1 MSGSIHRVT
10 GQAFVLYSRLHL
22 IVRNQRTLRLILY
35 MIIMNIFTLHLPTTV
50 FLYGSNSP
58 SGKNWA
64 SKFNIMERIQLVGF
78 CIQESIISTVYVWG
92 TTKILNSIYHS
103 MTRRVMTQLIII
115 NCICVGMDI
124 ALICLE
130 FTNQYI
136 GEAAAKPMIYA
147 IKLKLEFAVLNQLMG
162 LTKAAMTEGGR
173 WGGGASN
180 DLKGR
185 SDRAHAFNN
194 LDAPRQ
200 KKMGSWTSKHSRSD
214 VPPLDHNRGIFKT
227 QHIEVTS
234 EAGPNEEN
242 GNPKVSPPIAVAFSD
257 QGILSKNLMGT
268 TTVNIPH
275 RATKASHN
283 DAGSHRYSPSES
295 EIEIFCSSSV
305 NNKNQ
310 E

>member
-1 MSGSIHRVT
+1 MLISVWMYRVT

-22 IVRNQRTLRLILY
+22 IVRNQRTLRLVFY
-35 MIIMNIFTLHLPTTV
+35 MIIFNIFALHVPTTV

-58 SGKNWA
+58 NGSNWV

-78 CIQESIISTVYVWG
+78 SVQELIISTIYVWG
-92 TTKILNSIYHS
+92 TTKLLNSIYHN

-124 ALICLE
+124 VLICLE

-162 LTKAAMTEGGR
+162 LTKAAMTEGSR

-180 DLKGR
+180 ELRDR
-185 SDRAHAFNN
+185 PDRAHAFNN

-200 KKMGSWTSKHSRSD
+200 TKIGSWTSRVSKTNIQ
-214 VPPLDHNRGIFKT
+214 PLDHSRGIFKT
-227 QHIEVTS
+227 QHIEVIS
-234 EAGPNEEN
+234 EAGPD
-242 GNPKVSPPIAVAFSD
+242 GDGTTSPSAAVTFSD
-257 QGILSKNLMGT
+257 QRIISRNSMGT
-268 TTVNIPH
+268 TTVTIPH
-275 RATKASHN
+275 HSSKSSRRDSGTRRHSL
-283 DAGSHRYSPSES
+283 SES
-295 EIEIFCSSSV
+295 EIEIFRSSSEKV
-305 NNKNQ
+305 KNK